1 MKTKLRK
8 KNSTI
13 TVPKILKRH
22 LLAHTPTPAE
32 KVLYQ
37 IANNFTNSVAVI
49 DRGVFSKL
57 TIERWEKLKS
67 LLNPLL
73 ERYNSGKFKVEIFQ
87 NNTNVDILV
96 LEECVIRLFSEFKEF
111 PLNHR
116 KVLEIRNDSKHLEH
130 FLTHS
135 TSEDFV
141 SYIVSE
147 KLISLDKKFGGAA
160 ALKERSSDEISID
173 VLCAEVFE
181 ALTYLHKNG
190 IQHSDAKIENIG
202 IRPTDGSFVFFD
214 LECVLVPGV
223 AEREKT
229 VETDFKDF
237 IISLKGHFKNHER
250 LHLYSDFPNIFKVDK

>member
-1 MKTKLRK
+1 MVNISKV
-8 KNSTI
+8 I
-13 TVPKILKRH
+13 QRH
-22 LLAHTPTPAE
+22 ISELSTPAE

-37 IANNFTNSVAVI
+37 IVNNFANSVDVI
-49 DRGVFSKL
+49 NRGVFSKL
-57 TIERWEKLKS
+57 TIDRWEKLKS
-67 LLNPLL
+67 LLNHLL
-73 ERYNSGKFKVEIFQ
+73 DIYNSGKFKVEFFK
-87 NNTNVDILV
+87 NNTNVDVLV

-130 FLTHS
+130 FLTYS
-135 TSEDFV
+135 TPEDFV

-147 KLISLDKKFGGAA
+147 KLIPLDKKLRGAVD
-160 ALKERSSDEISID
+160 LKERVSDEISID
-173 VLCAEVFE
+173 VLCTEVFE

-214 LECVLVPGV
+214 LQCVLVPGV
-223 AEREKT
+223 TEREKT